1 MRFWKFNGV
10 GVIGFAVQVVT
21 LAALLQLD
29 VPYLFAI
36 AVSVEAAILHNF
48 VWHERWTWSDRPVS
62 GVARLGRLW
71 RFHAL
76 NGVISLAGNL
86 LITQLLV
93 EHAGMPVIPANV
105 VSVIA
110 CAVGNYAATERLV
123 FRIP

>member
-1 MRFWKFNGV
+1 MRFWRFNGV
-10 GVIGFAVQVVT
+10 GVLGFALQVVT
-21 LAALLQLD
+21 LAALLHLE
-29 VPYLFAI
+29 VSYLI
-36 AVSVEAAILHNF
+36 AVALSVEAAILHNF

-62 GVARLGRLW
+62 GLARLGRLC

-76 NGVISLAGNL
+76 NGAISLAGNL

-105 VSVIA
+105 LSVIA